1 MRFGRPGDDDDIENS
16 VQGDACLPCSPVPA
30 PLGLNVLDRAVDED
44 DKVERWERD
53 TPSVPHL
60 NIAVSAVLEASSSS
74 EYDKTEDELLGGD
87 SELEESH
94 LGGLEAWALI
104 SSASMAKSTS

>member
-1 MRFGRPGDDDDIENS
+1 MCFGRPEDDDIENS
-16 VQGDACLPCSPVPA
+16 VQGDTCLPYPPVPA
-30 PLGLNVLDRAVDED
+30 PPGLNVPDQAVDED
-44 DKVERWERD
+44 DSVERWGWD
-53 TPSVPHL
+53 TPSVPCL
-60 NIAVSAVLEASSSS
+60 NIAVSAVLEASSS
-74 EYDKTEDELLGGD
+74 EYDNTEDESLDGD

>member
-1 MRFGRPGDDDDIENS
+1 M
-16 VQGDACLPCSPVPA
+16 PC
-30 PLGLNVLDRAVDED
+30 
-44 DKVERWERD
+44 
-53 TPSVPHL
+53 L
-60 NIAVSAVLEASSSS
+60 NIVVSAVLEASSSS
-74 EYDKTEDELLGGD
+74 EYDNTEDESLDGD